1 MFGKDKNLQIVIAQN
16 NRDPFFI
23 LEQNGEIITSNSP
36 GTSLL
41 KLETNPGKIT
51 QYFDKETAD
60 NFEQL
65 LEQAVEL
72 NEKMEVELTGLT
84 LRGREKIKAKLLFN
98 CYEVEKNLYIFC
110 TIIPRQFEFDITGE
124 ERLTLSTSDLDKVV
138 SNKEIKHVLDKII
151 DIYPLT
157 FIGKETIQKLVNKFE
172 EHFWIKDNKGKFL
185 LVNNSY
191 AESLGLKSFQIEG
204 KSFHEFIPGYL
215 IDFFDAIEKYIKETL
230 NCIIIDVFP
239 ITGMRSDADK
249 EILELP
255 LSDNDRNVVAL
266 VGISRKKEQI
276 PTQPAKQEIPAALA
290 EIINYFPK
298 SAAFVNKYG
307 VFKQTSKDFCKLFAR
322 KFNELRNLSFSDVFA
337 LDLTDKINH
346 FIKSFED
353 RIELNVDRNFD
364 LNEYNNPEYKLYLTK
379 NYGPEKD
386 LEGFSI
392 FVEPIDN
399 SDSLQ
404 YLIKSKGK
412 MFDILVKNNPEPVFI
427 YDEENL
433 MFLEVNDAAVA
444 LYGYTRDEFLQM
456 DLTDLYSPEDIQS
469 LLDTSAQDAENIY
482 VTKTYRHKRK
492 DGSSVLVE
500 VSRIGFKYND
510 RDAHFNVVRDITQK
524 LELERNNQLSKI
536 VFDNT
541 NNLVFITDP
550 TGIITSANKA
560 ASEELGYSP
569 TDLESSSFTSH
580 VPDEDRATINQ
591 TLFQS
596 DFKERINLTSRLKNS
611 IEEIIE
617 VDLTVTPLL
626 DVNSEVEFYTIL
638 AKPLVETPEVT
649 GEEKIKEVIKEVIV
663 EKPVEPETPA
673 GQIDST
679 FLSSVF
685 HEILTPM
692 NVILGF
698 AQELADGKED
708 STPEQKEAVEI
719 INQNRITLLNTMNS
733 IIEFTETQQ
742 GKSELNISE
751 LGITDLIDKLDKSI
765 VDITGNQNIEFAYG
779 KISSSLKFETDK
791 SKFESLMN
799 NLIRLIS
806 RATDGNKIY
815 FSAYTLDEHLFI
827 ISISDN
833 YASTSDALNNLLR
846 QLFIDLK
853 DPKELGVSKLTA
865 QITSTLLE
873 ILEGKFVTLQTDNG
887 KIESGFQFPIKMV
900 KEHETIPDFETEEES
915 IIEEETPVDPD
926 EPVTQDEIE
935 IEEEPSEPLFD
946 EEPEPKSEIKIQNA
960 IEELETELND
970 ESSSLEKE
978 LTPEPVIVDDKLDI
992 SKLSCLY
999 IEDQVDSQIL
1009 FKVQMKG
1016 LKDIQCAK
1024 SFEES
1029 APLLETHKFDFIVID
1044 INLQGEYNGLDA
1056 LKIIHKMPGLENI
1069 PIVAVT
1075 AYVLPGDKE
1084 KFIATGFNDFI
1095 SKPIFRERMIE
1106 VLEKIIQ

>member
-1 MFGKDKNLQIVIAQN
+1 VFGKDKNLQIVIAQN

-84 LRGREKIKAKLLFN
+84 LRGRDKIKAKLLFN

-239 ITGMRSDADK
+239 ITRMRSDADK

-276 PTQPAKQEIPAALA
+276 PTKPAKQEIPAALA

-379 NYGPEKD
+379 SYGPEKD

-399 SDSLQ
+399 TDSLQ

-482 VTKTYRHKRK
+482 VTKTYKQPGFYYRSYRHYYFC
-492 DGSSVLVE
+492 E
-500 VSRIGFKYND
+500 QSRF
-510 RDAHFNVVRDITQK
+510 RRTW
-524 LELERNNQLSKI
+524 L
-536 VFDNT
+536 
-541 NNLVFITDP
+541 
-550 TGIITSANKA
+550 
-560 ASEELGYSP
+560 
-569 TDLESSSFTSH
+569 
-580 VPDEDRATINQ
+580 
-591 TLFQS
+591 QS
-596 DFKERINLTSRLKNS
+596 
-611 IEEIIE
+611 
-617 VDLTVTPLL
+617 
-626 DVNSEVEFYTIL
+626 
-638 AKPLVETPEVT
+638 
-649 GEEKIKEVIKEVIV
+649 
-663 EKPVEPETPA
+663 
-673 GQIDST
+673 
-679 FLSSVF
+679 
-685 HEILTPM
+685 
-692 NVILGF
+692 
-698 AQELADGKED
+698 
-708 STPEQKEAVEI
+708 
-719 INQNRITLLNTMNS
+719 NR
-733 IIEFTETQQ
+733 F
-742 GKSELNISE
+742 
-751 LGITDLIDKLDKSI
+751 
-765 VDITGNQNIEFAYG
+765 
-779 KISSSLKFETDK
+779 
-791 SKFESLMN
+791 
-799 NLIRLIS
+799 R
-806 RATDGNKIY
+806 
-815 FSAYTLDEHLFI
+815 
-827 ISISDN
+827 
-833 YASTSDALNNLLR
+833 
-846 QLFIDLK
+846 
-853 DPKELGVSKLTA
+853 
-865 QITSTLLE
+865 
-873 ILEGKFVTLQTDNG
+873 
-887 KIESGFQFPIKMV
+887 
-900 KEHETIPDFETEEES
+900 
-915 IIEEETPVDPD
+915 
-926 EPVTQDEIE
+926 
-935 IEEEPSEPLFD
+935 
-946 EEPEPKSEIKIQNA
+946 
-960 IEELETELND
+960 
-970 ESSSLEKE
+970 
-978 LTPEPVIVDDKLDI
+978 
-992 SKLSCLY
+992 
-999 IEDQVDSQIL
+999 
-1009 FKVQMKG
+1009 
-1016 LKDIQCAK
+1016 
-1024 SFEES
+1024 
-1029 APLLETHKFDFIVID
+1029 
-1044 INLQGEYNGLDA
+1044 
-1056 LKIIHKMPGLENI
+1056 
-1069 PIVAVT
+1069 
-1075 AYVLPGDKE
+1075 
-1084 KFIATGFNDFI
+1084 KFILYLART
-1095 SKPIFRERMIE
+1095 R
-1106 VLEKIIQ
+1106 